1 MSVSKESVSLWI
13 ALNRVQKTIYT
24 EIESAFKAERFPPL
38 SWYDILWELENAPD
52 GLRQF
57 ELEERVLFQQAN
69 LSRVIQSLAKA
80 GLVESKPAPKDKRGK
95 TLYIT
100 GKGKDLRAQMWQTY
114 ERMLEEKL
122 DTKVSPDN
130 ATQLAEALRTL
141 L

>member
-24 EIESAFKAERFPPL
+24 DIESTFKAERFPPL

-57 ELEERVLFQQAN
+57 ELEQRVLFQQAN

-80 GLVESKPAPKDKRGK
+80 QLVESKPALKDKRGK
-95 TLYIT
+95 TLFIT
-100 GKGKDLRAQMWQTY
+100 SKGKDLRAQMWQTY

-122 DTKVSPDN
+122 DTKITKEG
-130 ATQLAEALRTL
+130 ATQLAAALKAL
-141 L
+141 V

>member
-24 EIESAFKAERFPPL
+24 DIEGAFKAERFPPL

-57 ELEERVLFQQAN
+57 ELEQRVLFQQAN

-80 GLVESKPAPKDKRGK
+80 QLVESKPALKDKRGK
-95 TLYIT
+95 TLFIT
-100 GKGKDLRAQMWQTY
+100 SKGKDLRAQMWQTY

-122 DTKVSPDN
+122 DTKIN
-130 ATQLAEALRTL
+130 KEGATQLAAALKAL
-141 L
+141 V

>member
-24 EIESAFKAERFPPL
+24 DIESAFKAERFPPL

-57 ELEERVLFQQAN
+57 ELEQRVLFQQAN
-69 LSRVIQSLAKA
+69 LSRVIQSLTKA
-80 GLVESKPAPKDKRGK
+80 QLVESKPALKDKRGK
-95 TLYIT
+95 TLFIT
-100 GKGKDLRAQMWQTY
+100 SKGKDLRAQMWQTY

-122 DTKVSPDN
+122 DTKISKEG
-130 ATQLAEALRTL
+130 ATQLVAALKAL
-141 L
+141 V

>member
-80 GLVESKPAPKDKRGK
+80 ALVESKPAPKDKRGK

-114 ERMLEEKL
+114 ERMLIEKL

-130 ATQLAEALRTL
+130 ATQLAEALKTL

>member
-24 EIESAFKAERFPPL
+24 DIESTFKAERFPPL

-57 ELEERVLFQQAN
+57 ELEQRVLFQQAN
-69 LSRVIQSLAKA
+69 LSRVVQSLAKA
-80 GLVESKPAPKDKRGK
+80 QLVESKPALKDKRGK
-95 TLYIT
+95 TLLIT
-100 GKGKDLRAQMWQTY
+100 SKGKDLRAQMWQTY

-122 DTKVSPDN
+122 DTRISTEG
-130 ATQLAEALRTL
+130 ATHLAAALKTIV
-141 L
+141 

>member
-24 EIESAFKAERFPPL
+24 DIESAFKAERFPPL

-57 ELEERVLFQQAN
+57 ELEQRVLFQQAN

-80 GLVESKPAPKDKRGK
+80 QLVESKPALKDKRGK
-95 TLYIT
+95 TLLIT
-100 GKGKDLRAQMWQTY
+100 SKGKDLRAQMWQTY

-122 DTKVSPDN
+122 DTRISTEG
-130 ATQLAEALRTL
+130 ATHLAAALKTL
-141 L
+141 V

>member
-24 EIESAFKAERFPPL
+24 DIESAFKAERFPPL

-57 ELEERVLFQQAN
+57 ELEQRVLFQQAN

-80 GLVESKPAPKDKRGK
+80 QLVESKPALKDKRGK
-95 TLYIT
+95 TLLIT
-100 GKGKDLRAQMWQTY
+100 SKGKDLRAQMWQTY

-122 DTKVSPDN
+122 DTRISTEG
-130 ATQLAEALRTL
+130 AIQLAAALKTL
-141 L
+141 V